1 VKRRVFPN
9 VKQSD
14 VTGKRVEAGKEEN
27 HQTAVVRG
35 EPDYFV
41 LIDLVVIR
49 EIVERVVSVDDMPAG
64 RLYVLPQ
71 FELRVR
77 AQGSIE

>member
-1 VKRRVFPN
+1 M
-9 VKQSD
+9 KQSD

-49 EIVERVVSVDDMPAG
+49 EIVERVVSVDDSSGPAG
-64 RLYVLPQ
+64 RLYVMPQ